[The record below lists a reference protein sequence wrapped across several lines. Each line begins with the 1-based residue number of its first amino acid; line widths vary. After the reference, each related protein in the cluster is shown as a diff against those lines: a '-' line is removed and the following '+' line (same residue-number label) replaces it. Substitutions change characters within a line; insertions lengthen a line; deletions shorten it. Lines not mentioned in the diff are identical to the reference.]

1 MIEKIASFIRVNVL
15 KEPETPSYYK
25 INNDGTLFDDSEVY
39 SDDSLES
46 DSFSASSSK
55 TKGNEDPE
63 LRAGDISNY
72 TNGKVKLLVKDDSG
86 NFVEWKPQI
95 SGDSV
100 LNNYTESEIAKALF
114 DGTIKFT
121 YTETGEELDLNTVK
135 DILNGKIKP
144 EDIKATNKTDGTTET
159 KPENPVTDDSDTAS
173 TGSTQIRT
181 PEELDDALTDFT
193 NILRPKNTALV
204 TYYKDG
210 ADHAQEINPYNL
222 FFGINNALESD
233 NPEIAG
239 IAQVISDLYESMGA
253 DPKGTIQYSLGA
265 SAFGTLKEGSKEAI
279 ITQAIFDAILGE
291 EVLPETDYNDIKSL
305 FAKKEEIITTDDLL
319 ALDKNG
325 DGSIIEELKGLL
337 TDPEF
342 VSKVEFEL
350 QRQENINQ
358 NMKWVHDIA
367 GDDNKITEDEI
378 KAKIGT
384 NPIADLF
391 KLDDGSFDLELF
403 IVLGGRKDDDGN
415 FSMSATWFQA
425 VFINSHLNAI
435 VDTDR
440 DGNIT
445 KEEIAAYKNTED
457 YRTEL
462 NNYLKN
468 N

>member
-1 MIEKIASFIRVNVL
+1 MIEKIASFIRVSL
-15 KEPETPSYYK
+15 KEPENQSYYK
-25 INNDGTLFDDSEVY
+25 VNNDGTLFDDSEVY

-46 DSFSASSSK
+46 DSFSGSSSK

-72 TNGKVKLLVKDDSG
+72 TGDKVKLLVKDDSG
-86 NFVEWKPQI
+86 NFVEWKPQM
-95 SGDSV
+95 SGDGV

-121 YTETGEELDLNTVK
+121 YTETGEELDLNTVR

-144 EDIKATNKTDGTTET
+144 EDIKAPNKTDGTTET

-181 PEELDDALTDFT
+181 PEELEDALQDFADG
-193 NILRPKNTALV
+193 IKPKDTALV
-204 TYYKDG
+204 VHYAEG
-210 ADHAQEINPYNL
+210 ADPAREINPYNL
-222 FFGINNALESD
+222 FFGLNDALKSD

-253 DPKGTIQYSLGA
+253 DPKGTIQYSLA
-265 SAFGTLKEGSKEAI
+265 STAFGSLREDSKEAI
-279 ITQAIFDAILGE
+279 ITKAIFDAILGE

-342 VSKVEFEL
+342 ISKVEFEL
-350 QRQENINQ
+350 QRQENIDQ
-358 NMKWVHDIA
+358 NMKWINDIA

-403 IVLGGRKDDDGN
+403 IVLGGRKDDDGK
-415 FSMSATWFQA
+415 FSVNTEWFDMI
-425 VFINSHLNAI
+425 FTNSRLNSI

-445 KEEIAAYKNTED
+445 KEEIAAYKNTEE
-457 YRTEL
+457 YKTEL